1 MRILGIETS
10 CDETG
15 IAIYDDEAGLLG
27 HQLHSQIDIHKAYG
41 GVVPELASRDHIR
54 RCLPMIHDL
63 LEATRTTPSQLD
75 AIAFTEGPG
84 LIGALLVGAS
94 IARSLGYA
102 WGIPSIG
109 IHHMEGHLLAAE
121 LTESPPPYPMVAL
134 LVSGGHTQL
143 MASEKPG
150 DYQLLGESVDDA
162 AGEAFD
168 KAAKMLGL
176 GYPGGPEIARLAE
189 SGRSDRFS
197 FPRPMT
203 KKPGLDFSFSGLKT
217 HTRLTIESLGT
228 MTDQDK
234 ADIAR
239 AFQDAV
245 VETIVIKCERAILE
259 TGHADLVMAGGV
271 SANLELRRA
280 LKVFGEQHHVNI
292 HYPDLKF
299 CTDNG
304 AMIAVAGLMRQKEWS
319 RDQWRIDAR
328 ARWPMT
334 DLSPIEDPG
343 AT

>member
-1 MRILGIETS
+1 MHV
-10 CDETG
+10 D
-15 IAIYDDEAGLLG
+15 
-27 HQLHSQIDIHKAYG
+27 
-41 GVVPELASRDHIR
+41 
-54 RCLPMIHDL
+54 
-63 LEATRTTPSQLD
+63 RTL
-75 AIAFTEGPG
+75 
-84 LIGALLVGAS
+84 
-94 IARSLGYA
+94 
-102 WGIPSIG
+102 
-109 IHHMEGHLLAAE
+109 
-121 LTESPPPYPMVAL
+121 
-134 LVSGGHTQL
+134 
-143 MASEKPG
+143 
-150 DYQLLGESVDDA
+150 
-162 AGEAFD
+162 
-168 KAAKMLGL
+168 
-176 GYPGGPEIARLAE
+176 
-189 SGRSDRFS
+189 
-197 FPRPMT
+197 
-203 KKPGLDFSFSGLKT
+203 
-217 HTRLTIESLGT
+217 HTRLTIESLST

-280 LKVFGEQHHVNI
+280 LKVFGEQHHVHI